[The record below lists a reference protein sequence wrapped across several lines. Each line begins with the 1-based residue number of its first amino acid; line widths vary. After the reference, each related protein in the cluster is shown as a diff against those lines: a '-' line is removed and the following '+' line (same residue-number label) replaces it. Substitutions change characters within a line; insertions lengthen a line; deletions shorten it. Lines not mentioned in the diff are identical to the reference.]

1 MFIYFYFL
9 NIYFLF
15 ILYFCGYLF
24 YYFVIKFI
32 AYVLIKS
39 ITSLLSVYA
48 KGFSIFIAE
57 EVYHRLKQNIYEQ
70 KSVQ

>member
-1 MFIYFYFL
+1 MFICFYFF

-15 ILYFCGYLF
+15 ILYFCGLLF

-48 KGFSIFIAE
+48 KGFSIFYSWGSLSSTKAK
-57 EVYHRLKQNIYEQ
+57 YL
-70 KSVQ
+70 